1 MAQQASNTSQL
12 QSALLKQT
20 SWPICL
26 TPAMDPVS
34 GLPLACNIIQLVE
47 TAIKCGTAVIEVYNS
62 VDGLPNAHKT
72 VEREAY
78 GIADVVG
85 HLRDHQAQLQFPGF
99 DSEIRNLTSRIVGQ
113 CDELRRILDECRPRK
128 RGNVFS
134 AGRATL
140 KSLGKTNDIQ
150 RLQRELDFSRKRLN
164 LLITI
169 RTQYV
174 APSREIEKNSLSN

>member
-1 MAQQASNTSQL
+1 
-12 QSALLKQT
+12 
-20 SWPICL
+20 
-26 TPAMDPVS
+26 MDPVS
-34 GLPLACNIIQLVE
+34 GLSLACNIIQLVE

-72 VEREAY
+72 VEREAD

-85 HLRDHQAQLQFPGF
+85 HLRDHQAQLQSPGF